1 MKTKIKKEVEVE
13 IKFLK
18 VRAGVRYWEDASV
31 NDIEDEEGD
40 LIPCRNKDNWCPII
54 DIETGII
61 TNWEQGKKADIHY
74 KVCDDADYYLLDEK
88 YKEVLHKEGY
98 VPECL
103 AIDDN
108 GYGDYIIIK
117 VDENGLINNWK
128 FGTFDVRE
136 DFEEN
141 KED

>member
-1 MKTKIKKEVEVE
+1 MKVKIKKSVEVE

-31 NDIEDEEGD
+31 NDVEDEKGD
-40 LIPCRNKDNWCPII
+40 LIPCRSNDNWCPII
-54 DIETGII
+54 DVETGIVV
-61 TNWEQGKKADIHY
+61 NWEQGKIADIHY
-74 KVCDDADYYLLDEK
+74 KICDNGDYYLLDQN
-88 YKEVLHKEGY
+88 YQEVLHKEGY

-103 AIDDN
+103 AINDN
-108 GYGDYIIIK
+108 GYGDYIIMK

-128 FGTFDVRE
+128 FGSFDIKE

-141 KED
+141 EED